1 MHRHCNMQHTTAI
14 EQPVWS
20 DLQVQILNLLPSPPA
35 KLRVSKT
42 LIRAGPLI
50 PSVSVVR
57 PLNVKVSKCRL
68 TCEGCRPSELP
79 CDCPAVTAS
88 EVLDL

>member
-1 MHRHCNMQHTTAI
+1 MQHTTAI

-42 LIRAGPLI
+42 LIRADTLI

-57 PLNVKVSKCRL
+57 PLNVKSFQMYAHPPVRVVDPL
-68 TCEGCRPSELP
+68 NFHE
-79 CDCPAVTAS
+79 TAPQ
-88 EVLDL
+88 